1 MTNGTEKY
9 VELVAFLGKLYD
21 FLNQKLFYGELVKP
35 VITLINKDGTMGR
48 SYRSVGSAS
57 MIVSEALKR
66 NGIYTKRR
74 LQKKKY

>member
-1 MTNGTEKY
+1 MLNWSLTWVNYTI
-9 VELVAFLGKLYD
+9 
-21 FLNQKLFYGELVKP
+21 FLNQKLFYGEWVKS

-48 SYRSVGSAS
+48 SYRSADSAS